1 MCVSVRILEL
11 LFHVNSNFYPNF
23 TKVKTGYSMMI
34 DGRRA
39 IGVKTFVTLF
49 SETTNPRVLKFC
61 MQPPIVVL
69 QVVSDFQVCR
79 RSTSCLTKFG
89 FLCL

>member
-1 MCVSVRILEL
+1 MYACTFFVLRHEENVFFCNETY
-11 LFHVNSNFYPNF
+11 LFNFYPNF
-23 TKVKTGYSMMI
+23 TKVKMGYGMMI

-39 IGVKTFVTLF
+39 AGVKTFVTLF
-49 SETTNPRVLKFC
+49 SETTKHRDLKFC

-79 RSTSCLTKFG
+79 RSTS
-89 FLCL
+89 

>member
-1 MCVSVRILEL
+1 MFNEIQVFVSLTD
-11 LFHVNSNFYPNF
+11 FYPNF

-34 DGRRA
+34 DGQA
-39 IGVKTFVTLF
+39 GGVKISVTLF
-49 SETTNPRVLKFC
+49 SETTNHRVLKYC
-61 MQPPIVVL
+61 MQPRIVVL